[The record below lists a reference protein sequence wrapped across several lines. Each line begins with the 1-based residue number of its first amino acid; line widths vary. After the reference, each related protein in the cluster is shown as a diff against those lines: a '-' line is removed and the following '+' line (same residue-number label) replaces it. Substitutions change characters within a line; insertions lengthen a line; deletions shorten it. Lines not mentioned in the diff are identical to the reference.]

1 MTEATPDLRII
12 SSNVVPTVDETSL
25 HGGKIRIVNSGEA
38 MSPKKVISVNQQQ
51 FTISQGKINL
61 RHEKKKGVCTIQFS
75 YLYCVLG
82 GNVANKPAVQ
92 EKPKVVIRPA
102 IAPKTENKVQYVK
115 VVGGKQVQQQQ
126 QQVCYTQGFDDYFLL
141 STPFP

>member
-61 RHEKKKGVCTIQFS
+61 RHEKKKGVLQFS
-75 YLYCVLG
+75 YLCCVLG

-126 QQVCYTQGFDDYFLL
+126 VCFTQDFHDYFLL
-141 STPFP
+141 SNPFPL